1 MASRQYPVFAAF
13 FAIALFLTMGT
24 AQAATCYNHDELEA
38 EQGIKIH
45 SELMVIGL
53 TCQNTAEGAA
63 LYAKYRQ
70 FTANNST
77 LISGYEDDLIG
88 FFSRTGAPAPEK
100 ALHTLRTQLA
110 NKISLHAAA
119 MQTNEFCRRFAG
131 RLDKAVSMSEKD
143 LRNWAGTV
151 WPNHP
156 TTKPLCES
164 SMKKASLQKGGTSNV
179 N

>member
-1 MASRQYPVFAAF
+1 MTSRQFPVFIAF
-13 FAIALFLTMGT
+13 FAIVFFLGMT
-24 AQAATCYNHDELEA
+24 ASQAATCYGPEELEA

-53 TCQNTAEGAA
+53 TCQNTAQGSA

-70 FTANNST
+70 FTAANSS
-77 LISGYEDDLIG
+77 LIAEYEDELIG
-88 FFSRTGAPAPEK
+88 YFSRTGVPAPEK
-100 ALHTLRTQLA
+100 ALHTLRTKLA

-119 MQTNEFCRRFAG
+119 MQTNEFCRRFSG
-131 RLDKAVSMSEKD
+131 RLDKAVSMSETD
-143 LRNWAGTV
+143 IRNWAGTV

-156 TTKPLCES
+156 ATRPLCES
-164 SMKKASLQKGGTSNV
+164 GMKKASLQKRDAANV

>member
-1 MASRQYPVFAAF
+1 MALRQIPVFTVF
-13 FAIALFLTMGT
+13 FAIALFLGAAA
-24 AQAATCYNHDELEA
+24 AQAASCYSPEELEA

-53 TCQNTAEGAA
+53 TCQNTPEGAA

-70 FTANNST
+70 FTTANST

-88 FFSRTGAPAPEK
+88 FFSRTGVPAPEK
-100 ALHTLRTQLA
+100 ALHTLRTRLA
-110 NKISLHAAA
+110 NKISLHAAG
-119 MQTNEFCRRFAG
+119 MQTNEFCHRFAG
-131 RLDKAVSMSEKD
+131 RLDKAISMSEQDIRK
-143 LRNWAGTV
+143 WAGTV

-156 TTKPLCES
+156 ASRPLCDS
-164 SMKKASLQKGGTSNV
+164 GLKKASLQKDVRSKV